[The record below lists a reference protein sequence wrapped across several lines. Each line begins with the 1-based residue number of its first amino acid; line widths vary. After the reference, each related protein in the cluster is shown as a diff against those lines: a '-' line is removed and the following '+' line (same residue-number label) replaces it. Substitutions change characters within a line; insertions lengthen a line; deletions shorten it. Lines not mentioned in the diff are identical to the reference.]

1 MATLSLVGVLHWF
14 WWVFTA
20 TEDLVGF
27 CLARA
32 PLRWLY
38 DAPLSELY
46 ALSTSLKKTPEHVCM
61 AVVESSVS
69 VADVGRLVAWSMAMG
84 VSEASVWDSRG
95 DLQKNTSAL
104 REAVAT
110 EQRRL
115 SSDAAPKPPLR
126 LCIPGGIQE
135 TEPGFRLNILQLS
148 DGRQDITT
156 AAKAYTEAVCN
167 STANTADLTPDE
179 FSGWLGVA
187 SSPDLVLKFGSD
199 DFLHGLLPWQISVSE
214 ILKIRTH
221 KHI

>member
-1 MATLSLVGVLHWF
+1 M
-14 WWVFTA
+14 
-20 TEDLVGF
+20 EP
-27 CLARA
+27 A
-32 PLRWLY
+32 PKYFSRQHK
-38 DAPLSELY
+38 P
-46 ALSTSLKKTPEHVCM
+46 
-61 AVVESSVS
+61 SSYKYS
-69 VADVGRLVAWSMAMG
+69 PFHLQTHADKCNCDDGPYIDIHRAMG

-95 DLQKNTSAL
+95 DLQKNTSEL

-221 KHI
+221 KHILLRTFLNSFRQFGDCSRRFGK